1 MALTA
6 FTNVALQQFVEIH
19 SEVFPNSGIN
29 KEEMFEKMMG
39 KIHGDLE
46 REIMISDGE
55 TSPVERAE
63 VEPSVEIPSSSL
75 TFARFQCKVSAEGLS
90 KLKGGLVYEKDGEKF
105 KIDIPYAPGIDY
117 SATCCGVQQ
126 VNGMLRPCATR
137 PQKGKDCCKTC
148 EKSNHKFGKATD
160 LMKEMK
166 GGQWKAPNGKE
177 GISFGT
183 YCMKRCLD
191 REFVEEQ
198 IKIWNQGNGENLVI
212 PEDQWIS
219 DTTKGKRAVKSVSV
233 SSDSGSVDGSEE
245 APKKRRGR
253 PPKNPEA
260 KKETKDPNAPKKK
273 RGRPKKN
280 NIAENVA
287 TSSEPS
293 QDEKP
298 DDFLIA
304 IMGGSTNKKADTKPE
319 KKVTPQVEKEEN
331 VVKEESDDED
341 AEIVIEEEDEDEE
354 LEEEVAMEFEPI
366 EYQIDGKW
374 YGYDNENTLFHING
388 PIGHNP
394 LKDEIDED
402 YLEVAGV
409 WDPETNKPV
418 FKSED

>member
-1 MALTA
+1 
-6 FTNVALQQFVEIH
+6 
-19 SEVFPNSGIN
+19 
-29 KEEMFEKMMG
+29 MG

-46 REIMISDGE
+46 REIMSSDGE

-137 PQKGKDCCKTC
+137 PQKDKDCCKTC

-177 GISFGT
+177 SISFGT

-198 IKIWNQGNGENLVI
+198 IKIWNQENGQELVI
-212 PEDQWIS
+212 PEDQWIA
-219 DTTKGKRAVKSVSV
+219 DTTKGKRPVKSVSV

-260 KKETKDPNAPKKK
+260 KKEVKDPNAPKKK

-287 TSSEPS
+287 TSSEATQEEN
-293 QDEKP
+293 QDEW
-298 DDFLIA
+298 LSA
-304 IMGGSTNKKADTKPE
+304 MMGGSTEKKVEAKPE
-319 KKVTPQVEKEEN
+319 KKVTPQVEVQKEEN
-331 VVKEESDDED
+331 VVNDESDDEG
-341 AEIVIEEEDEDEE
+341 AEIVIEEEEEEDGE
-354 LEEEVAMEFEPI
+354 LEEEEEEGFELI

-409 WDPETNKPV
+409 WDPETKKPV

>member
-1 MALTA
+1 
-6 FTNVALQQFVEIH
+6 
-19 SEVFPNSGIN
+19 
-29 KEEMFEKMMG
+29 MFEKMIG

-46 REIMISDGE
+46 REIISSGE
-55 TSPVERAE
+55 EIPEVSRVE
-63 VEPSVEIPSSSL
+63 VEPSVIIPSSPL
-75 TFARFQCKVSAEGLS
+75 VCKVSAEGLS

-148 EKSNHKFGKATD
+148 EKSNHKFGKATE

-260 KKETKDPNAPKKK
+260 KKEVKDPNAPKKK

-287 TSSEPS
+287 TSSEPTQEEN
-293 QDEKP
+293 QDEW
-298 DDFLIA
+298 LSA
-304 IMGGSTNKKADTKPE
+304 MMGGSTEKKVEAKPE
-319 KKVTPQVEKEEN
+319 KKVTPQVEDEKEEN
-331 VVKEESDDED
+331 AVNDESDDED

-354 LEEEVAMEFEPI
+354 LEEEVVVEFELI

-394 LKDEIDED
+394 LKDEIDDD

-409 WDPETNKPV
+409 WDPEAKKAV